1 MPQSAHGPVRAIV
14 ESVEELSPS
23 FRRIIFSGREL
34 NYLATD
40 GPVYDQRIKLI
51 FPAASGLLPTVPDG
65 PDWYRDWLA
74 LPDAERGTMRTYSIR
89 EITRENDI
97 TRLTVDF
104 VLHFGPDGSGPAS
117 EWAAT
122 AELDEELL
130 VVAPRRGAELSGVEF
145 APGRA
150 GEVVL
155 LGDETAVP
163 AIARILGDLRDQGS
177 TVEGSV
183 YLEVPTTAD
192 QLDIEAPESF
202 RVRWLPREGAGPG
215 ERLAESLGWHCDTEA
230 PEDVDSGTELV
241 WETPGYSESGEELPA
256 AAAPAAGTYYWIAG
270 ESSVITQLRRFLVR
284 EKGVERAQVAFMG
297 YWRQGVAMRG

>member
-14 ESVEELSPS
+14 ESVEELSPG

-40 GPVYDQRIKLI
+40 GPFYDQRIKLI
-51 FPAASGLLPTVPDG
+51 FPAASGLLPTIPEG

-74 LPDAERGTMRTYSIR
+74 LPDAERGTMRTYSVR
-89 EITRENDI
+89 ELTRENDI

-104 VLHFGPDGSGPAS
+104 VLHFGPDGTGPAS

-122 AELDEELL
+122 AEQDEELL
-130 VVAPRRGAELSGVEF
+130 VVAPRRGAERGGIEF

-150 GEVVL
+150 SEVVL

-163 AIARILGDLRDQGS
+163 AIARILGDLRDQGAA
-177 TVEGSV
+177 VDGAA

-192 QLDIEAPESF
+192 QLDIEAPDSF
-202 RVRWLPREGAGPG
+202 RVHWLPREGAEPG
-215 ERLAESLGWHCDTEA
+215 ARLAESLGWHCA
-230 PEDVDSGTELV
+230 EDEPAEESVSGDLV
-241 WETPGYSESGEELPA
+241 WETPGYSESGEELSTSSEPA
-256 AAAPAAGTYYWIAG
+256 TGTYYWIAG
-270 ESSVITQLRRFLVR
+270 ESSVIKQLRRFLVR

>member
-145 APGRA
+145 APGKA

-163 AIARILGDLRDQGS
+163 AIARILGDLRDGGS
-177 TVEGSV
+177 TVEGSA

-192 QLDIEAPESF
+192 QLDLEAPDSF
-202 RVRWLPREGAGPG
+202 QVHWLPREGAGLG
-215 ERLAESLGWHCDTEA
+215 ERLAESLGWHCDAAA
-230 PEDVDSGTELV
+230 PEEIDPGTELV

-256 AAAPAAGTYYWIAG
+256 AAEPAAGTYYWIAG
-270 ESSVITQLRRFLVR
+270 ESSVIKQLRRFLVR